1 MVKNVPKTVGG
12 PDRPTVR
19 AGKQILDIITSGMYS
34 NSLMAIREYV
44 QNAVDSMDEAAR
56 LGMMNAEDGRVDLR
70 LEGRDRSISICDNG
84 VGVPA
89 GREPDVLCTIGVSS
103 KAMGTSRGFRGIG
116 RLGGIGYCDKVIF
129 ETRSSKKEPISIVTW
144 DAKRLRNECRPDGAT
159 TDAARVIE
167 DVVSLVHRAAL
178 PGDGE
183 HFFRVTMQG
192 VHRFHRDDLMSVSAV
207 RSYISQVAPVPF
219 DFNGF
224 PLAMKI
230 NTHLVAMDGYRAYP
244 LYVEG
249 QQVFRPHAEVFPV
262 SGKSTDKI
270 DDVVSFD
277 VLGRNGQEIGRGWYA
292 KMGYLASI
300 PPSVGMR
307 GIRVRQGNIEVGDEH
322 FLAEFFAER
331 RFATWHVGE
340 IHVNY
345 ALKVNARRDGFEQS
359 PDFEAILE
367 QANLL
372 GRHLSHVCRAAS
384 KARSRKIS
392 TSRTLAKV
400 ESMARQ
406 AFFLTEEHVTSSV
419 SAAEAMLSKL
429 EHSLDGV
436 DGSEEIRKRIVRAQT
451 AIGRLRRN
459 PPLLDGI
466 LDGRSL
472 RHKSHKDLVRS
483 IAGAIL
489 QHHPSQHSA
498 EALIRTVL
506 QPYIKPGITL

>member
-1 MVKNVPKTVGG
+1 MVKNVPKTVSG
-12 PDRPTVR
+12 PDQPTVR

-44 QNAVDSMDEAAR
+44 QNAVDAIDAAVHR
-56 LGMMNAEDGRVDLR
+56 GMMNTQDGRVDLQ
-70 LEGRDRSISICDNG
+70 LEGGNRSISICDNG
-84 VGVPA
+84 IGVTSS
-89 GREPDVLCTIGVSS
+89 RVSDVLCSIGVSS
-103 KAMGTSRGFRGIG
+103 KVLGASRGFRGIG
-116 RLGGIGYCDKVIF
+116 RLGGIGYCDKVVF
-129 ETRSSKKEPISIVTW
+129 ETRSCRKEPVSVVTW
-144 DAKRLRNECRPDGAT
+144 DGKRLRNECRPDGAAT
-159 TDAARVIE
+159 AAAQVIE
-167 DVVSLVHRAAL
+167 NVVSFVRRPADS
-178 PGDGE
+178 GDSE

-207 RSYISQVAPVPF
+207 RSYLSQVAPVPF

-224 PLAMKI
+224 PFAREV
-230 NTHLVAMDGYRAYP
+230 NTHLAAMDGYRAYP
-244 LYVEG
+244 VFVEG
-249 QQVFRPHAEVFPV
+249 QQVFRPHTEAVTVGGGAIETI
-262 SGKSTDKI
+262 S
-270 DDVVSFD
+270 DVELFD
-277 VLGRNGQEIGRGWYA
+277 VRGRSGQEIGRGWYA

-322 FLAEFFAER
+322 FLAEIFAER

-359 PDFEAILE
+359 RDFEALLE

-372 GRHLSHVCRAAS
+372 GRHLSYLCRAAS
-384 KARSRKIS
+384 KARSRRIS

-400 ESMARQ
+400 ESVVRQ

-429 EHSLDGV
+429 EQSLDGAV
-436 DGSEEIRKRIVRAQT
+436 DSDELRRRIVRAQ
-451 AIGRLRRN
+451 AALGRLRRN

-472 RHKSHKDLVRS
+472 RHQSQKDLVGS
-483 IAGAIL
+483 IAEAIL
-489 QHHPSQHSA
+489 EQHRNQHTA
-498 EALIRTVL
+498 EALICAVL
-506 QPYIKPGITL
+506 RPYTKPGIRL